1 MYSFSVEFL
10 KFTYEVEKAIGYMNI
25 VQYVYEWNGVARSA
39 VGHMRETSRAKSCH
53 ASY

>member
-1 MYSFSVEFL
+1 MKL
-10 KFTYEVEKAIGYMNI
+10 RRHIGYMNI

-39 VGHMRETSRAKSCH
+39 VGDMREMSRAKFCH